1 MFVQLSRS
9 LSLMFTKVHRYNSAD
24 INRSLPRPA
33 GQRSAFEG
41 PQVSYLIR
49 CIVYRGSGL
58 ILLQI
63 ASARIIHSTER
74 NLCKVRLQTSLAFA
88 SLALLH
94 LQKFGRK
101 IFRKGS
107 GMTYLERGYVRYLCL
122 SAPWRRNELRLY
134 NYGAHHVLRGLP
146 INCFKESL
154 SAHGTVPRL
163 HCSLATQTQDTNM
176 GKSATTFHSLGSP
189 LRPFPRV
196 HQKIRV
202 VWR

>member
-9 LSLMFTKVHRYNSAD
+9 VSTMFTRVHRYNSAD

-63 ASARIIHSTER
+63 VSARIIHSTER

-88 SLALLH
+88 CLALLH

-107 GMTYLERGYVRYLCL
+107 GMTYLERGYVRYLCQVHL
-122 SAPWRRNELRLY
+122 GEET
-134 NYGAHHVLRGLP
+134 NYGLLWCTPCFARFTHKLLQGIALCPR
-146 INCFKESL
+146 NCSDAPLLVGNADTGDK
-154 SAHGTVPRL
+154 HG
-163 HCSLATQTQDTNM
+163 
-176 GKSATTFHSLGSP
+176 
-189 LRPFPRV
+189 
-196 HQKIRV
+196 KIGYDFS
-202 VWR
+202 